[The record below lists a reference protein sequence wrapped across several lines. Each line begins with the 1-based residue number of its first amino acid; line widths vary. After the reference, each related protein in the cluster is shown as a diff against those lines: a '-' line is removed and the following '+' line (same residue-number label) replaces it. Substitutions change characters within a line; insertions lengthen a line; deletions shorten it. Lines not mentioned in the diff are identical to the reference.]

1 MKFTVDNPGDFP
13 LLLNGVSTDLAFTYE
28 MFEYN
33 DADSE
38 TAGADDAGAGAASGS
53 TGAAGAVGGAAGAET
68 SAASGAG
75 AVGSGAASGAG
86 AAGSDAAGSGA
97 ASGAGAA
104 GSGAAG
110 SGAVGAASG
119 AGASGASNDG
129 IKVNIKVTEEK
140 TYAPDD
146 DDILIFVLRSEQP
159 FITSDDPAVMANQKK
174 LEKAADDKFEQ
185 FRKGAGDTMS
195 IKECIDEAKRQYA
208 ADPSGFNEGETPLVV
223 SRLARTERADKQI
236 VSVLYNEI
244 YNLHG
249 GRINRGFSAQ
259 NFDVKTG
266 KELTLKDISASGKT
280 STLAMKLVAKA
291 EWLSKQDAYSDA
303 EPSYEIGWTDH
314 LLQLVREGHWFFDD
328 RGISVYANEGEICPV
343 IAGPQFFQVTYDEL
357 EGLVKD
363 EYLVK

>member
-1 MKFTVDNPGDFP
+1 M
-13 LLLNGVSTDLAFTYE
+13 
-28 MFEYN
+28 
-33 DADSE
+33 
-38 TAGADDAGAGAASGS
+38 
-53 TGAAGAVGGAAGAET
+53 
-68 SAASGAG
+68 
-75 AVGSGAASGAG
+75 
-86 AAGSDAAGSGA
+86 
-97 ASGAGAA
+97 
-104 GSGAAG
+104 
-110 SGAVGAASG
+110 
-119 AGASGASNDG
+119 
-129 IKVNIKVTEEK
+129 NIKVTEEK

>member
-1 MKFTVDNPGDFP
+1 MIHRSKG
-13 LLLNGVSTDLAFTYE
+13 
-28 MFEYN
+28 
-33 DADSE
+33 
-38 TAGADDAGAGAASGS
+38 
-53 TGAAGAVGGAAGAET
+53 
-68 SAASGAG
+68 
-75 AVGSGAASGAG
+75 
-86 AAGSDAAGSGA
+86 
-97 ASGAGAA
+97 
-104 GSGAAG
+104 
-110 SGAVGAASG
+110 
-119 AGASGASNDG
+119 NDG
-129 IKVNIKVTEEK
+129 E
-140 TYAPDD
+140 
-146 DDILIFVLRSEQP
+146 
-159 FITSDDPAVMANQKK
+159 
-174 LEKAADDKFEQ
+174 ADASK
-185 FRKGAGDTMS
+185 
-195 IKECIDEAKRQYA
+195 
-208 ADPSGFNEGETPLVV
+208 
-223 SRLARTERADKQI
+223 RTERADKQI

-343 IAGPQFFQVTYDEL
+343 VAGPQFFQVTYDEL
-357 EGLVKD
+357 KDLVKD

>member
-38 TAGADDAGAGAASGS
+38 TVGADDAGS
-53 TGAAGAVGGAAGAET
+53 TGSAGAVGGAAGAEAGTAGAGGGAT
-68 SAASGAG
+68 SAETSAASGAGAAGSGTASGAG
-75 AVGSGAASGAG
+75 AVGSGAASGS
-86 AAGSDAAGSGA
+86 GSTGSV
-97 ASGAGAA
+97 SG
-104 GSGAAG
+104 
-110 SGAVGAASG
+110 
-119 AGASGASNDG
+119 SGASNDG

-159 FITSDDPAVMANQKK
+159 FINSDDPAVMANQKK

-266 KELTLKDISASGKT
+266 KELALKDISASGKT